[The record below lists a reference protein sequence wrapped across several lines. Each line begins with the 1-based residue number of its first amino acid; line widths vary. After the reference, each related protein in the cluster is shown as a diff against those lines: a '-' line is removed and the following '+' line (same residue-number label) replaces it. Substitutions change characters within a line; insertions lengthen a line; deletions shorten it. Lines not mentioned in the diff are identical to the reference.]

1 MVDPAEETTNSL
13 ISKEQKRKPSK
24 NKGTSI
30 LGYFQ
35 SQDSSSKVTHGS
47 PCKESEASSPG
58 TSMDPTGQND
68 QRRHARSYYYNIN
81 EIDPAVVN
89 ELPQEIQDE
98 VRAWLR
104 PRKQA
109 NTTKKAS
116 DITSYFSRA
125 KDA

>member
-1 MVDPAEETTNSL
+1 
-13 ISKEQKRKPSK
+13 
-24 NKGTSI
+24 
-30 LGYFQ
+30 
-35 SQDSSSKVTHGS
+35 
-47 PCKESEASSPG
+47 
-58 TSMDPTGQND
+58 MDPTGQND

-81 EIDPAVVN
+81 EIDPSVVN